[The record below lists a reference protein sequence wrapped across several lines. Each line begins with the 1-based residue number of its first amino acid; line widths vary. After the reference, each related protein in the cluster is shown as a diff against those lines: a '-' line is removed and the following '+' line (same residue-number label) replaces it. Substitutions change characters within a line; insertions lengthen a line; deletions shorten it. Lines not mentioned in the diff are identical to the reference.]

1 MEWVVNVT
9 PRPLYPQKRL
19 GTHCI
24 GGCVGPRA
32 GLDGC
37 EKSRPQTDSIPG
49 PPTPWHVAL
58 LTTLSVLT
66 CTYRYLVYVL
76 LFGGRRSDFLCVF
89 LYILC
94 DVQWKCVE
102 GSDCGLM
109 LSAVPTFGS
118 VDFGNLPKISAKL
131 FEFSPGISFDRD

>member
-1 MEWVVNVT
+1 MGWVVNVT
-9 PRPLYPQKRL
+9 PWPLYPQKRL
-19 GTHCI
+19 GIRCV
-24 GGCVGPRA
+24 GGCVGPRT

-37 EKSRPQTDSIPG
+37 EKSRLQTDSIHG

-66 CTYRYLVYVL
+66 CTYRYLVYVP
-76 LFGGRRSDFLCVF
+76 LFDVCRSDFISVF

-102 GSDCGLM
+102 GSDCGIM
-109 LSAVPTFGS
+109 LSAVPTVGS
-118 VDFGNLPKISAKL
+118 VDCGNLPKNSAKL
-131 FEFSPGISFDRD
+131 FEFSPGISFERD